1 MRKFINSLH
10 PVEVY
15 CLHFI
20 NLLLFVCVMTDFV
33 WDVHLP
39 LEEQVYAMIACG
51 LLSIFPT
58 LTRVYMSRLEESNG

>member
-15 CLHFI
+15 LMHFT
-20 NLLLFVCVMTDFV
+20 LLMLVACIMTDFV
-33 WDVHLP
+33 WDVTLP
-39 LEEQVYAMIACG
+39 LEEQVYAVIACV

-58 LTRVYMSRLEESNG
+58 LTRVYITRLEN

>member
-15 CLHFI
+15 LMHFT
-20 NLLLFVCVMTDFV
+20 LLMLVACIMTDFV

-39 LEEQVYAMIACG
+39 LEDQVYAVIACV
-51 LLSIFPT
+51 LLSFFPT
-58 LTRVYMSRLEESNG
+58 LTRVYITRLEN

>member
-10 PVEVY
+10 PAEVY
-15 CLHFI
+15 LMHFT
-20 NLLLFVCVMTDFV
+20 LLLLVACIMTDLV

-39 LEEQVYAMIACG
+39 LEDQVYAVIMCV

-58 LTRVYMSRLEESNG
+58 LTRVYITRLEN